1 MGKNELEDMPQGWGP
16 DTVKATEQFVR
27 DELAGMDGSHDWWHI
42 DRVRKTA
49 IAIAQREFRDEWVGQ
64 QWNRNFK
71 EIVELAALLHD
82 VRDWKYSGDA
92 DAGAKAV
99 EAFLDGL
106 GPLLRPSDQIT
117 ARVTAVI
124 KRIGFKDE
132 LSAILSGGVTR
143 SELPHE
149 LQCVQDADRLDA
161 MGAIGIGRTFCYGG
175 AKGHAMHVP
184 GVGPRENL
192 TKEDY
197 VNSNANKRT
206 KLHEHFDTT
215 VNHFHEKLFKLKGLM
230 KTKTGAALATL
241 RHARMVHFLDM
252 FHEEWEMKDF
262 EFSDDARDDP

>member
-1 MGKNELEDMPQGWGP
+1 
-16 DTVKATEQFVR
+16 
-27 DELAGMDGSHDWWHI
+27 
-42 DRVRKTA
+42 
-49 IAIAQREFRDEWVGQ
+49 
-64 QWNRNFK
+64 
-71 EIVELAALLHD
+71 VE
-82 VRDWKYSGDA
+82 
-92 DAGAKAV
+92 
-99 EAFLDGL
+99 
-106 GPLLRPSDQIT
+106 
-117 ARVTAVI
+117 VI

-149 LQCVQDADRLDA
+149 LQCVQDAYRLDA